1 MSDRLVMF
9 LLKSEL
15 ARKILKILKTLQHD
29 PPYTRQ
35 LLRMINDFTY
45 GHKVINEL
53 ERLGLIKSLRM
64 RCKHNQDLQCRYLV
78 ITGLGEE
85 VLEATER
92 LLEEVSRVTVE
103 RNAAKPVEYVEVA
116 AEDGFKYKM
125 RKETEE
131 YVQLIAKAY
140 PSR

>member
-15 ARKILKILKTLQHD
+15 ARRILRILKSLQHD

-45 GHKVINEL
+45 AHKLINHM
-53 ERLGLIKSLRM
+53 ERLGLIKSLRIK
-64 RCKHNQDLQCRYLV
+64 CKHNQELYCRYLV

-85 VLEATER
+85 VLEAAEKA
-92 LLEEVSRVTVE
+92 LEEVRRVTVE

-125 RKETEE
+125 RKSTEE

-140 PSR
+140 R